1 MANQKNRR
9 IGMGMSLRKSAT
21 TTGELEIPAVL
32 AKESVSLTEGHE
44 EVAKEA
50 VEEGVIGEP
59 QGGNLES
66 VFPGNGETKTVEAA
80 APGENEPIV
89 AQSDDFDRLPEP
101 TEAGEDLLAEMLKKS
116 EVATG
121 AGPQFTVKPIPGRE
135 FSNFGGPTE
144 EQLARSVY
152 EEGKT
157 DPRDFAGIETTRMI
171 TFEEAAQMGLP
182 PVEGADGYVIYRD
195 GHGEMWKSDG
205 KSVSRIGEILDL
217 KPLGELPNGEY
228 RATVRIAE
236 WCVEGVKG
244 QAEADGIS
252 VEDWLTLRLTEY
264 LEQWWAAP
272 AAR

>member
-1 MANQKNRR
+1 MTKQKNRR

-21 TTGELEIPAVL
+21 TAGELEIPAVL

-116 EVATG
+116 EEATG

-171 TFEEAAQMGLP
+171 TFEEAAKMGYKVPGGYDIKFNPEESTVQVFQSEMGL
-182 PVEGADGYVIYRD
+182 
-195 GHGEMWKSDG
+195 
-205 KSVSRIGEILDL
+205 
-217 KPLGELPNGEY
+217 LPNGDT
-228 RATVRIAE
+228 RTPVLVRE
-236 WCVEGVKG
+236 GMWEGVVSAAK
-244 QAEADGIS
+244 ADEIS
-252 VEDWLTLRLTEY
+252 VEEWLSNELSQRLEDTFFG
-264 LEQWWAAP
+264 
-272 AAR
+272 RH